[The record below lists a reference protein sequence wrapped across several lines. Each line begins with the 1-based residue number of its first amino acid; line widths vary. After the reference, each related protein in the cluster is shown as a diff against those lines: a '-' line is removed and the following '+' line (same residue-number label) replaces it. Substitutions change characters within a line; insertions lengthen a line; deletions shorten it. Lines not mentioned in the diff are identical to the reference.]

1 MFQVK
6 VLNQEDTK
14 KVLDMKEVIKTVE
27 EVYRAKSAGDRGISA
42 GFS

>member
-27 EVYRAKSAGDRGISA
+27 DRKSVV
-42 GFS
+42 